1 MTEPEKSSTPP
12 PDEPP
17 PRRSDYSPW
26 NWLLAVAVIVPLL
39 PFLYNYD
46 KPRLLGFPLFYWLQ
60 ILFILLGVAATTI
73 VYQVS
78 KRRR

>member
-1 MTEPEKSSTPP
+1 VTEPENNSSPP
-12 PDEPP
+12 PEP

-39 PFLYNYD
+39 PFLYNSD
-46 KPRLLGFPLFYWLQ
+46 KPRLFGFQLFYWLQ

>member
-1 MTEPEKSSTPP
+1 
-12 PDEPP
+12 
-17 PRRSDYSPW
+17 
-26 NWLLAVAVIVPLL
+26 VIVPLL
-39 PFLYNYD
+39 PFLYNSD
-46 KPRLLGFPLFYWLQ
+46 KPRLFGFPLFYWLQ